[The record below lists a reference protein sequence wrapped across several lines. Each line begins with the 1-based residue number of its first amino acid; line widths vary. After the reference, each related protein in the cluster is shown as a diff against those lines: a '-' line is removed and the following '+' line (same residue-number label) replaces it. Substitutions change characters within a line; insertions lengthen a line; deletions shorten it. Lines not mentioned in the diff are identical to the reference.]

1 MSTWFHCKDP
11 FSYGNQLMA
20 VPRSNFALCLISFT
34 GLLGIYSPE
43 QDKENSFF
51 KVLYP
56 LVPMQNTYFTRGGW
70 AEVKL
75 VLKITVDS
83 SVLAFVL
90 YLVTVTKSEEG
101 MFKQHT

>member
-1 MSTWFHCKDP
+1 MKKIW
-11 FSYGNQLMA
+11 
-20 VPRSNFALCLISFT
+20 SFV
-34 GLLGIYSPE
+34 L
-43 QDKENSFF
+43 
-51 KVLYP
+51 KVLYLP
-56 LVPMQNTYFTRGGW
+56 APMQDVYFVCGGR

-101 MFKQHT
+101 MFKQHA

>member
-1 MSTWFHCKDP
+1 
-11 FSYGNQLMA
+11 
-20 VPRSNFALCLISFT
+20 
-34 GLLGIYSPE
+34 
-43 QDKENSFF
+43 
-51 KVLYP
+51 
-56 LVPMQNTYFTRGGW
+56 MQNTYSACGGQ

>member
-1 MSTWFHCKDP
+1 MW
-11 FSYGNQLMA
+11 
-20 VPRSNFALCLISFT
+20 
-34 GLLGIYSPE
+34 
-43 QDKENSFF
+43 
-51 KVLYP
+51 
-56 LVPMQNTYFTRGGW
+56 NTYFAHGGQ

-101 MFKQHT
+101 MFKQHTGGKAIFIERAHSC

>member
-1 MSTWFHCKDP
+1 M
-11 FSYGNQLMA
+11 
-20 VPRSNFALCLISFT
+20 
-34 GLLGIYSPE
+34 
-43 QDKENSFF
+43 QD
-51 KVLYP
+51 V
-56 LVPMQNTYFTRGGW
+56 YFVCGGR

-101 MFKQHT
+101 MFKQHA

>member
-1 MSTWFHCKDP
+1 
-11 FSYGNQLMA
+11 MA
-20 VPRSNFALCLISFT
+20 VPRSGFAICPINFA
-34 GLLGIYSPE
+34 GVLGIYSPQ
-43 QDKENSFF
+43 QDKKKNQSFVF
-51 KVLYP
+51 KVLCP
-56 LVPMQNTYFTRGGW
+56 LVPMQNTYSACGGQ